1 MPLDYPTLKKIASRA
16 GLSPSEILA
25 LAPQN
30 DPFYV
35 GAKGQL
41 EKGRWFASIYKA
53 MGSPAR
59 CHTRRVHYWLVTTNA
74 VPKPNGKPYE
84 NTQNDWSLLCLA
96 AKYARYLG
104 LVPIE
109 NIIDRRNPEPIVNA
123 HHWQHQKASKIKDS
137 IDESNIIES
146 IVEQFVCFN
155 PTQTQPYMVECWCF
169 PAETEVQTI
178 CGPKPISTI
187 QIGDMVLT
195 HRGRYRPVVNTMQ
208 REYSGE
214 LVSIHSRYSP
224 KPVRMTPNHRILT
237 AVGRTKG
244 ILDNSILHPEWL
256 PSERLS
262 DLRMKNHYNGDY
274 VAFPRLKQEITEVGS
289 IYPDNTRMGRANGS
303 GARPKEI
310 NTVLIDPEVAWML
323 GYFVGNGFVGQRSL
337 TFTLNAKDTHH
348 ADRLM
353 EIGRR
358 FGIEPTKSIYSKTA
372 KVKYNATRLCQWF
385 KDQFGG
391 ESLGRSHTGSWNKRI
406 PLWAIQGPDDIC
418 LSFFKGLWDADGTEH
433 SKGHK
438 SIVTC
443 SKNVAS
449 GIRLILTRFG
459 ESPRMCITKDNHT
472 LISWGG
478 GFSWGVQTDQYLW
491 CPLRSIHREEYN
503 GIVYN
508 IEVEEDNSYVT
519 EFVVHNC
526 EKSTM
531 NDVLEPLCQ
540 KYGMNL
546 VTGLGELSITA
557 VYLLALRV
565 VEAKKPV
572 RILYISDFDPAG
584 ESMPLA
590 VSRKIEYFVRNYS
603 LDCDIKLV
611 PLMLTSQQCVEYN
624 LPRTPIKETEK
635 RKDKFENRH
644 GVGATELDAM
654 EALHPGEMAE
664 LIEKAIEPYFDIK
677 AWNAATQK
685 NREVQQKVREY
696 LIGGDCPDCENGVIH
711 TVRGC
716 PGCNGLGENKSENPC
731 KTCGGKGVVE
741 KDFDCVRCLG
751 TGSIPGKIG
760 TDILADLNTSE
771 FDSYSPPKVEPH
783 DDAKRANWLY
793 DASLDYLPQIERYR
807 EHKTQGSEG
816 SESVDQIDID
826 GDLDMDYRD
835 PFGD

>member
-123 HHWQHQKASKIKDS
+123 RHWQHQKPSKIKDS

-146 IVEQFVCFN
+146 IVDQFVCFN
-155 PTQTQPYMVECWCF
+155 PTQTQPYMVECW
-169 PAETEVQTI
+169 
-178 CGPKPISTI
+178 
-187 QIGDMVLT
+187 
-195 HRGRYRPVVNTMQ
+195 
-208 REYSGE
+208 
-214 LVSIHSRYSP
+214 
-224 KPVRMTPNHRILT
+224 
-237 AVGRTKG
+237 
-244 ILDNSILHPEWL
+244 
-256 PSERLS
+256 
-262 DLRMKNHYNGDY
+262 
-274 VAFPRLKQEITEVGS
+274 
-289 IYPDNTRMGRANGS
+289 
-303 GARPKEI
+303 
-310 NTVLIDPEVAWML
+310 
-323 GYFVGNGFVGQRSL
+323 
-337 TFTLNAKDTHH
+337 
-348 ADRLM
+348 
-353 EIGRR
+353 
-358 FGIEPTKSIYSKTA
+358 
-372 KVKYNATRLCQWF
+372 
-385 KDQFGG
+385 
-391 ESLGRSHTGSWNKRI
+391 
-406 PLWAIQGPDDIC
+406 
-418 LSFFKGLWDADGTEH
+418 
-433 SKGHK
+433 
-438 SIVTC
+438 
-443 SKNVAS
+443 
-449 GIRLILTRFG
+449 
-459 ESPRMCITKDNHT
+459 
-472 LISWGG
+472 
-478 GFSWGVQTDQYLW
+478 
-491 CPLRSIHREEYN
+491 
-503 GIVYN
+503 
-508 IEVEEDNSYVT
+508 
-519 EFVVHNC
+519 C

-590 VSRKIEYFVRNYS
+590 VSRKIEYFVRNYG
-603 LDCDIKLV
+603 LNCDIKLV
-611 PLMLTSQQCVEYN
+611 PLMLTSRQCVEYN

-654 EALHPGEMAE
+654 EALHPGEMAK
-664 LIEKAIEPYFDIK
+664 LIEKAIEPYFDVE
-677 AWNAATQK
+677 AWNAAIQK
-685 NREVQQKVREY
+685 NREVQDKVREY
-696 LIGGDCPDCENGVIH
+696 LVGGECPICEGA
-711 TVRGC
+711 
-716 PGCNGLGENKSENPC
+716 GELVNSVDGFP
-731 KTCGGKGVVE
+731 
-741 KDFDCVRCLG
+741 DRCFRCDG
-751 TGSIPGKIG
+751 EGSIPGKIG

-783 DDAKRANWLY
+783 DDARRTNWLY

-826 GDLDMDYRD
+826 SDLDMDDRD
-835 PFGD
+835 PFEG